1 MKINLF
7 QHGSLSRQAPS
18 REFLLAAACCCWPAS
33 PARDAAIRATAAP
46 VRDWEAFLRV
56 VERHRIAG
64 LVHDALPAAGTSVPA
79 AVGAKLAA
87 RSKNIAQRNRLLLGD
102 LALLQRAF
110 AGERIEFLVLKGA
123 ALGQIAYGS
132 ATCKQTRD
140 IDLLVAPDRARAAL
154 AVLERAGYTPLPP
167 AVGSHDARFAAV
179 LRYGREIELARPGS
193 NLLVDLQWRSAEN
206 PTLLDG
212 VDARSP
218 AQDVELAEGLV
229 VRTLAADD
237 LFAYLCVHGAYHH
250 WSRLK
255 WLADLN
261 AMLHTTGADVTWRY
275 RHAQKIGAGLCAG
288 QALLLC
294 RRLFDLPL
302 PAALARELETN
313 RRTSKLE
320 QIALRAMTEP
330 AVGHERMRAVSANI
344 HAQFLFGQGWR
355 FFTAQCRAISVG
367 MQDIPTV
374 ALPPALYLLYPVLR
388 LPLWLLRRLRAA
400 LRRWRMMKSS

>member
-1 MKINLF
+1 MMPSSEKL
-7 QHGSLSRQAPS
+7 APD
-18 REFLLAAACCCWPAS
+18 FLLAAACCRWPAS
-33 PARDAAIRATAAP
+33 PARDAAVRAAAAQMH
-46 VRDWEAFLRV
+46 DWEAFLRA

-64 LVHDALPAAGTSVPA
+64 LVHNALPAAGAIVPA
-79 AVGAKLAA
+79 AVSAKLAA
-87 RSKNIAQRNRLLLGD
+87 RSKAIAQRNRLLLGD
-102 LALLQRAF
+102 LALLRRAF
-110 AGERIEFLVLKGA
+110 AAQGIDFLVLKGT
-123 ALGQIAYGS
+123 ALAQIAYGS

-140 IDLLVAPDRARAAL
+140 IDLLVAPDRARDAL
-154 AVLERAGYTPLPP
+154 AVLERAGYAALPP
-167 AVGSHDARFAAV
+167 GVGSDDPRLAAV

-212 VDARSP
+212 VDVGSP
-218 AQDVELAEGLV
+218 AQNVELTEGLV

-261 AMLHTTGADVTWRY
+261 AMLHTTGADVTAHY

-294 RRLFDLPL
+294 HRLFDLPL

-313 RRTSKLE
+313 ARTAKLE

-330 AVGHERMRAVSANI
+330 PPARKPMRAVSTNI
-344 HAQFLFGQGWR
+344 HTQFLFGEGWR
-355 FFTAQCRAISVG
+355 FFAAQCRAIAVG
-367 MQDIPTV
+367 TQDIPTL
-374 ALPPALYLLYPVLR
+374 ALPPALYFLYPVLR
-388 LPLWLLRRLRAA
+388 LPLWLLRRLRTS
-400 LRRWRMMKSS
+400 LRR